1 MSVFIKNNDGST
13 VIGMDAVEMVTYSRN
28 VNVSTTTMFKGGNI
42 SDHARSELPVIT
54 FNGIVTNT
62 KVDQK
67 FLKPNEFRKALD
79 TLVDSG
85 QLMSFYGT
93 RDGAIPNLKRCYIT
107 NFEVSRGITEEDS
120 LLATITLRQLDINN
134 SLQKTTLYAP
144 SQATDGQMSSNP
156 DSSKSG
162 SKTENTKEVRNTF
175 YKSTGLS
182 VAEAYEKLG
191 S

>member
-28 VNVSTTTMFKGGNI
+28 VNLSTTTMFNGAKI

-67 FLKPNEFRKALD
+67 FLKPKDFRQALD
-79 TLVDSG
+79 NLVDSG

-93 RDGAIPNLKRCYIT
+93 RDGSIPNLKRCYIT
-107 NFEVSRGITEEDS
+107 NFEVSRGISEEDS
-120 LLATITLRQLDINN
+120 LLATISLRQLDINN

-144 SQATDGQMSSNP
+144 SQNTDGQMTSNP

-162 SKTENTKEVRNTF
+162 SKTENTKEVRKTF
-175 YKSTGLS
+175 FKSTGLS
-182 VAEAYEKLG
+182 IAEASESLFN
-191 S
+191 

>member
-1 MSVFIKNNDGST
+1 MSVFIKNNNGST
-13 VIGMDAVEMVTYSRN
+13 VIGMDAVEVVTYSRS
-28 VNVSTTTMFKGGNI
+28 VNVATTTMFNGAKI
-42 SDHARSELPVIT
+42 SDHARSDLPVIT

-93 RDGAIPNLKRCYIT
+93 RDGAIPNLKRCYLT
-107 NFEVSRGITEEDS
+107 SFEVSRGITEEDS

-144 SQATDGQMSSNP
+144 SLATDGQMASNP

-162 SKTENTKEVRNTF
+162 SKTENTKEIRKTVL
-175 YKSTGLS
+175 KAAGVSLADA
-182 VAEAYEKLG
+182 AENLFN
-191 S
+191 

>member
-1 MSVFIKNNDGST
+1 MSVFIKNTDGST
-13 VIGMDAVEMVTYSRN
+13 VIGMDAVEVVTYSRS
-28 VNVSTTTMFKGGNI
+28 VNVSTTTMFNGSKI
-42 SDHARSELPVIT
+42 SDHARSDLPVIT

-107 NFEVSRGITEEDS
+107 SFEFSRGVTEEDS

-144 SQATDGQMSSNP
+144 SQATDGQMASNP

-162 SKTENTKEVRNTF
+162 SKTENTKEIRKTVL
-175 YKSTGLS
+175 KAAGVSLADA
-182 VAEAYEKLG
+182 AENLFN
-191 S
+191 